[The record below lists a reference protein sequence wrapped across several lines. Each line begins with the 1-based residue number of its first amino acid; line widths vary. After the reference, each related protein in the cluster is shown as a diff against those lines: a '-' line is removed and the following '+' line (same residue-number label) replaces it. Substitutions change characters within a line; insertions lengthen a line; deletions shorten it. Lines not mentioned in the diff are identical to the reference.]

1 MKFLSTTRKIAALG
15 ACAFAFTGIGLA
27 AQTASAQTAPPHHLN
42 MIQRHPTMTALA
54 AAAATHHAL
63 KVKAMHDKMMGR
75 HLNFAERHPTMSA
88 MGAAA
93 LTHHEIKAHT
103 PH

>member
-1 MKFLSTTRKIAALG
+1 MKSQSLTRKIAALG
-15 ACAFAFTGIGLA
+15 ACSFALTGLA
-27 AQTASAQTAPPHHLN
+27 VALPASAQTAPPPHLN
-42 MIQRHPTMTALA
+42 VIQRHPTMTALA

-63 KVKAMHDKMMGR
+63 KVKAAHDKMMGR
-75 HLNFAERHPTMSA
+75 HLSFAERHPTMSA
-88 MGAAA
+88 MGVGA

>member
-1 MKFLSTTRKIAALG
+1 MQISSIARKIAVLG

-27 AQTASAQTAPPHHLN
+27 AQTASAQTAPAHHMN
-42 MIQRHPTMTALA
+42 IIQRHPTMTALA

-88 MGAAA
+88 MGVGVI
-93 LTHHEIKAHT
+93 THHEIKAHT
-103 PH
+103 AH